1 MKLEPKNDF
10 DHSAMMR
17 RMLRGGSAAV
27 LVAAMMTTT
36 AFAQDSGIEDED
48 EVDEVVATGI
58 RQSLQNAQDIKRNAD
73 TFVDSITASD
83 IGALPDRSV
92 LEAIQRVPGVSISRF
107 AAGDDPD
114 HFSVE
119 GSGVVIRGLSYVR
132 SEFNGRDAFT
142 ANNGRAL
149 GFQDVPPELVGG
161 VDVFK
166 NQTAD
171 MIEGGISGVVNL
183 KTLKPF
189 DRSEN
194 TFAATVDATY
204 TDLAEEFSPSISG
217 LFTRRWDTSAGE
229 FGLLGSA
236 SYSNL
241 KSRSDGVQ
249 FGGLYP
255 YSPTFSAPGD
265 PAAANNL
272 LAPAGINIR
281 TQNFDRD
288 RIGLNVAGQWASNDG
303 KMLATAEFIR
313 SETTNSW
320 TEHTLQSEEDPGER
334 TRITANGAFETSSID
349 PTSVCA
355 NRDACGQQVTGD
367 ALFQSGRLTANEGG
381 WFGRPGIR
389 MTQFSRASDTESV
402 TNDLSFN
409 LKYTPTDRLK
419 FNFDAQYVK
428 ATTENT
434 DITGLAAQFLDHVV
448 DLNGATINQGSYPD
462 PTVEYVLG
470 EGSGFQSLTDPAS
483 TYWRA
488 AMDHFED
495 SEGDELALRA
505 DVEYD
510 FNTDGFFKGV
520 RAGYRFAERD
530 QLTRWSNYNWGNLSE
545 AWVDGSMGAEENI
558 RDFSEISEHTES
570 FTFDN
575 FRRGDVLQGNNEFLF
590 ISTDLL
596 KDYAALVA
604 FTQGNP
610 NFPAAQNHLRGY
622 SPDGL
627 VTGDAR
633 FNPGEITD
641 AVETTHA
648 IYARVDFGA
657 DSVDSLG
664 GISIDGN
671 YGVRV
676 VETTLKTQGAAEFAN
691 FTTPGVCGQD
701 NVNLLP
707 DAQAACAVLTQGPT
721 DVSANID
728 RTDILPSFNV
738 KFGLTDELIM
748 RFAASRALSRPD
760 VGSLRAYRLTSGD
773 FSVQP
778 RPPGLAEGE
787 PFTPD
792 VSFNRYNVTGGNPA
806 LEPVLSNN
814 LDASLEYYFND
825 VGSFTASFF
834 YKELENIIVQADA
847 PGSSIGGPVVTGA
860 NYNGP
865 LNSGDGKLKGFE
877 LAYQQFYDFLPGML
891 SGFGLQANYT
901 FVDQDA
907 IPQST
912 ISSVRAGGVQD
923 FDDSFTPDDLEN
935 LSKHTFNLVGLYE
948 NDKIEARIAYN
959 WRSDFLLTTLDVI
972 SRLPIY
978 NESTGQVDASFKYQF
993 TDNFQLGVQGVNL
1006 LSEVTETTSQINPQ
1020 GDRFL
1025 RSRFENDRRV
1035 SIVGSFTF

>member
-1 MKLEPKNDF
+1 
-10 DHSAMMR
+10 MMR

-36 AFAQDSGIEDED
+36 AFAQDSGIEEED
-48 EVDEVVATGI
+48 DVDEIVATGI

-189 DRSEN
+189 DRSED
-194 TFAATVDATY
+194 TFAATVDGTY
-204 TDLAEEFSPSISG
+204 TDLAEEFSPSVSG
-217 LFTRRWDTSAGE
+217 LVTKRWDTGAGE
-229 FGLLGSA
+229 FGVLASG

-255 YSPTFSAPGD
+255 YNPTYTAAGD
-265 PAAANNL
+265 PNATNNL
-272 LAPAGINIR
+272 LAPSGINVR
-281 TQNFDRD
+281 TQEFDRD
-288 RIGLNVAGQWASNDG
+288 RIGATVVGQWGSNDG
-303 KMLATAEFIR
+303 KSLATVEFIR
-313 SETTNSW
+313 SESSNVW
-320 TEHTLQSEEDPGER
+320 TEHTLQSEEDPPARAGFFNR
-334 TRITANGAFETSSID
+334 GDFTANPLGS
-349 PTSVCA
+349 PTTVCQ
-355 NRDACGQQVTGD
+355 NRDACGVQVAGD
-367 ALFQSGRLTANEGG
+367 SLFQSGILTANLSG
-381 WFGRPGIR
+381 FSPGIR
-389 MTQFSRASDTESV
+389 MTQYSRISDTESV

-409 LKYTPTDRLK
+409 FKYTPTDRLK

-428 ATTENT
+428 ATTENS
-434 DITGLAAQFLDHVV
+434 DINGLAAQYLDQVV
-448 DLNGATINQGSYPD
+448 DLNGASINQGSYPD
-462 PTVEYVLG
+462 PSIEYVQNP
-470 EGSGFQSLTDPAS
+470 GSSFGGLTDPNA

-495 SEGDELALRA
+495 SEGDELALRG
-505 DVEYD
+505 DVQYD
-510 FNTDGFFKGV
+510 FDTDGFFKSI

-530 QLTRWSNYNWGNLSE
+530 QLTKWSNYNWGNLSE
-545 AWVDGSMGAEENI
+545 EWAGGIVDFAQVSEN
-558 RDFSEISEHTES
+558 TES

-575 FRRGDVLQGNNEFLF
+575 FRRGDVLRGNNEFLF

-596 KDYAALVA
+596 ADYRSFVD
-604 FTQGNP
+604 FTQGNA
-610 NFPAAQNHLRGY
+610 NFSGAQNHLRGY
-622 SPDGL
+622 GGRDASGNL
-627 VTGDAR
+627 IYLEGDDR
-633 FNPGEITD
+633 FMPGEITD
-641 AVETTHA
+641 AIETTHA
-648 IYARVDFGA
+648 IYARVDFGS
-657 DSVDSLG
+657 DSVDGLG
-664 GISIDGN
+664 GISVDGN
-671 YGVRV
+671 YGVRIITTNL
-676 VETTLKTQGAAEFAN
+676 ETSGASQFQ
-691 FTTPGVCGQD
+691 TPGICSQA
-701 NVNLLP
+701 NVNLS
-707 DAQAACAVLTQGPT
+707 AEAVAACQVLSQPAT
-721 DVSANID
+721 DVTAEVD

-738 KFGLTDELIM
+738 KFGLSDELIL
-748 RFAASRALSRPD
+748 RLAAARGLSRPS
-760 VGSLRAYRLTSGD
+760 VGQLRAFRNTSGQ
-773 FSVQP
+773 FTV
-778 RPPGLAEGE
+778 E
-787 PFTPD
+787 PTPVGADPDTFVPD
-792 VSFNRYNVTGGNPA
+792 VEFNRYVVSGGNPA
-806 LEPVLSNN
+806 LEPTLSTN

-834 YKELENIIVQADA
+834 YKDIENIIVVADA
-847 PGSSIGGPVVTGA
+847 PGSSIGGPVVPGA
-860 NYNGP
+860 TYNGP
-865 LNSGDGKLKGFE
+865 QNNGDGKVKGFE
-877 LAYQQFYDFLPGML
+877 LAYQQFYDFLPGIF
-891 SGFGLQANYT
+891 SGLGLQANYT
-901 FVDQDA
+901 YVDQTA
-907 IPQST
+907 IPNST
-912 ISSVRAGGVQD
+912 ADINRANGQQD
-923 FDDSFTPDDLEN
+923 FADAFSPSGLEN
-935 LSKHTFNLVGLYE
+935 LSKHTFNIVGLYE
-948 NDKIEARIAYN
+948 SDKVEARIAYN

-978 NESTGQVDASFKYQF
+978 NESTGQLDASLKYQF

-1035 SIVGSFTF
+1035 SLVGSFTF

>member
-1 MKLEPKNDF
+1 VKLEPKTNL

-27 LVAAMMTTT
+27 LVAAMMSTT
-36 AFAQDSGIEDED
+36 AFAQDSGIEEED
-48 EVDEVVATGI
+48 DVDEIVATGI

-189 DRSEN
+189 DRSED
-194 TFAATVDATY
+194 TFAATVDGTY
-204 TDLAEEFSPSISG
+204 TDLAEEFSPSVSG
-217 LFTRRWDTSAGE
+217 LFTKRWDTNAGE
-229 FGLLGSA
+229 FGLLASG

-255 YSPTFSAPGD
+255 YNPTFTGPGD
-265 PAAANNL
+265 PSATNNL
-272 LAPAGINIR
+272 LAPSGVNIR
-281 TQNFDRD
+281 TQDFDRD
-288 RIGLNVAGQWASNDG
+288 RIGTTIAGQWESNDG
-303 KMLATAEFIR
+303 KTLATAEFIR
-313 SETTNSW
+313 SETTNAW
-320 TEHTLQSEEDPGER
+320 TEHAIQSEEDPGER
-334 TRITANGAFETSSID
+334 AGFFNRGDFTASPLGS
-349 PTSVCA
+349 PTTVCQ
-355 NRDACGQQVTGD
+355 NRDACGVQVAGD
-367 ALFQSGRLTANEGG
+367 SLFQSGIITSDAAG
-381 WFGRPGIR
+381 WYGRPGIR
-389 MTQFSRASDTESV
+389 MTQFSRVSDTKSV

-409 LKYTPTDRLK
+409 LKYSPTDRLK

-428 ATTENT
+428 ATTENS
-434 DITGLAAQFLDHVV
+434 DISGFAAQTVDQVV
-448 DLNGATINQGSYPD
+448 NLNGAAINQSGYPD
-462 PTVEYVLG
+462 PTLEYVLRP
-470 EGSGFQSLTDPAS
+470 GSQFNSLTDPAS

-495 SEGDELALRA
+495 SEGDELALRG
-505 DVEYD
+505 DVQYD
-510 FNTDGFFKGV
+510 FDTDGFFKSI

-530 QLTRWSNYNWGNLSE
+530 QLTKWSNYNWGNLSE
-545 AWVDGSMGAEENI
+545 AWAGGEV
-558 RDFSEISEHTES
+558 DFSEVSGNTES

-596 KDYAALVA
+596 RDYRSFVD
-604 FTQGNP
+604 FTQGNS
-610 NFPAAQNHLRGY
+610 NFPGAQNHLRGFGGRDA
-622 SPDGL
+622 SGNL
-627 VTGDAR
+627 IFVEGDDR
-633 FNPGEITD
+633 FTPAEITD
-641 AVETTHA
+641 AIETTHA
-648 IYARVDFGA
+648 IYARVDFGD
-657 DSVDSLG
+657 DSVASLG

-671 YGVRV
+671 YGVRI
-676 VETTLKTQGAAEFAN
+676 VETKLETTGAAQFQPN
-691 FTTPGVCGQD
+691 GVCS
-701 NVNLLP
+701 
-707 DAQAACAVLTQGPT
+707 QANNRFTPEAAEACAVLQQPSTEVT
-721 DVSANID
+721 AEVD

-738 KFGLTDELIM
+738 KFGLTDNLIL
-748 RFAASRALSRPD
+748 RLAAARGLSRPS
-760 VGSLRAYRLTSGD
+760 VGQLRAFRNTAGE
-773 FSVQP
+773 FNVQSP
-778 RPPGLAEGE
+778 PPGTDPATFSPL
-787 PFTPD
+787 
-792 VSFNRYNVTGGNPA
+792 VSFNRYTVSGGNPG
-806 LEPVLSNN
+806 LEPTLSNN

-825 VGSFTASFF
+825 VGSFTASAF
-834 YKELENIIVQADA
+834 YKDIENIIIVADA
-847 PGSSIGGPVVTGA
+847 PGSSIGGPVIAGA
-860 NYNGP
+860 SYNGP
-865 LNSGDGKLKGFE
+865 QNGGDGKVKGFE
-877 LAYQQFYDFLPGML
+877 LAYQQFYDFLPGIF
-891 SGFGLQANYT
+891 SGLGLQANYT
-901 FVDQDA
+901 YVDQSS
-907 IPQST
+907 IPNSAAD
-912 ISSVRAGGVQD
+912 INRASGQQD
-923 FDDSFTPDDLEN
+923 FADAFVPDDLEN
-935 LSKHTFNLVGLYE
+935 LSEHTFNIVGLYE
-948 NDKIEARIAYN
+948 SDKVEARIAYN

-1006 LSEVTETTSQINPQ
+1006 LSEVTETTSQINPE